1 MSYQRSSNREVKP
14 AKTFSWHTYF
24 CIFLSRLNT
33 SLGSHAF
40 TIFQSR
46 IAKSP
51 EIHTISQRVAVNRS
65 CARPPWELLPCA
77 GLQYWLHVRV
87 LAMRVLWQCQLKTTS
102 FCQHYYLLF
111 IYQLLLSFFL
121 SGTIRRW
128 SLSPKNGGFKVD
140 LLWHSGHVCLV
151 VTRCYL
157 VFPEAQELPVLVFHL
172 ASNYSIRFRLAWLP
186 GRSTIHFMFTVIS
199 LENQWMM
206 YLLLY
211 EMFGTCKASSSFLY
225 SIW

>member
-14 AKTFSWHTYF
+14 VKTFSWHTYF

-140 LLWHSGHVCLV
+140 LLWHSGHVLLLAARILEIAIFCLSFNLK
-151 VTRCYL
+151 YWAM
-157 VFPEAQELPVLVFHL
+157 FPWKFARNIVWPWNFSQEILHE
-172 ASNYSIRFRLAWLP
+172 
-186 GRSTIHFMFTVIS
+186 IS
-199 LENQWMM
+199 LENSQEQRTKFAQ
-206 YLLLY
+206 LHLHIFCL
-211 EMFGTCKASSSFLY
+211 TL
-225 SIW
+225 